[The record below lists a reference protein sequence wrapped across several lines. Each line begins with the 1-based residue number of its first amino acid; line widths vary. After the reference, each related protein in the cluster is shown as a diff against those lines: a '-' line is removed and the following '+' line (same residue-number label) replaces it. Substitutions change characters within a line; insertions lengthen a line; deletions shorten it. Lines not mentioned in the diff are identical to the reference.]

1 MNDYSI
7 EQLEELTGFA
17 RRTIRFYIQQ
27 GLVEAPFGARK
38 TPRYTQKHVEQLLK
52 VRQYKEAGLNLKRI
66 AQLLSSS
73 GSDSDAGQ
81 EFIDK
86 AGSVSL
92 ISRVHVGSGITLDI
106 DRSQCPLNDDHVRNL
121 ASEIHSLITKIQ
133 GASHD

>member
-7 EQLEELTGFA
+7 EQLVELTGFA

-52 VRQYKEAGLNLKRI
+52 VRQYKEAGINLKRI
-66 AQLLSSS
+66 AQLLNS
-73 GSDSDAGQ
+73 GSDSNAGQ

-92 ISRVHVGSGITLDI
+92 ISRIHVGNGITLDI
-106 DRSQCPLNDDHVRNL
+106 DRNQCSLNDDHIRNL

>member
-66 AQLLSSS
+66 AQLLTS
-73 GSDSDAGQ
+73 GSESNASQ
-81 EFIDK
+81 ELIDK
-86 AGSVSL
+86 EGSVSL
-92 ISRVHVGSGITLDI
+92 ISRIQIGSGVTLDI
-106 DRSQCPLNDDHVRNL
+106 DRSQCSLSDDHIRNL
-121 ASEIHSLITKIQ
+121 AREIHSLITKIQ

>member
-38 TPRYTQKHVEQLLK
+38 TPRYTQTHVEQLLK

-66 AQLLSSS
+66 AQLLTS
-73 GSDSDAGQ
+73 GSDSNTGQ

-92 ISRVHVGSGITLDI
+92 ISRIQIGSGITLDI
-106 DRSQCPLNDDHVRNL
+106 DRSQCSLNDDHIRNL
-121 ASEIHSLITKIQ
+121 ASEIHSLITKFQ

>member
-66 AQLLSSS
+66 AQILSS
-73 GSDSDAGQ
+73 GSESNAGHELIKQ
-81 EFIDK
+81 T
-86 AGSVSL
+86 GSVSL
-92 ISRVHVGSGITLDI
+92 ISRIQIGSGVTLDI
-106 DRSQCPLNDDHVRNL
+106 DRSQCSLNDDHIRDL
-121 ASEIHSLITKIQ
+121 ASEIHSLIKKIQ

>member
-66 AQLLSSS
+66 AQLLTS
-73 GSDSDAGQ
+73 GSEINASQ
-81 EFIDK
+81 ELIDK
-86 AGSVSL
+86 EGSVSL
-92 ISRVHVGSGITLDI
+92 ISRIQIGSGVTLDI
-106 DRSQCPLNDDHVRNL
+106 DRSQCSLSDDHIRNL
-121 ASEIHSLITKIQ
+121 AREIHSLITKIQ